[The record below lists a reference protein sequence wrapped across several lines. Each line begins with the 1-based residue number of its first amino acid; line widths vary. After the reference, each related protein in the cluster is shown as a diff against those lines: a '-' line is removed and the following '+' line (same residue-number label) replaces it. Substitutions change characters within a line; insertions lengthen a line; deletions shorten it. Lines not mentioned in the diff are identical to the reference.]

1 MTRPLSLDIRVRV
14 AAALTEGDSTREAA
28 KRFGISVATAVR
40 IGQLSRRG
48 RGLSPR
54 WIGGTRKPVLL
65 GEPAELLRSMLAAK
79 SDWTVRALS
88 SELKARGVEV
98 SHDSV
103 WRFLRREGLS
113 FKKNADSERA
123 VAPEGGEVP
132 GTLENASTQA

>member
-14 AAALTEGDSTREAA
+14 AAALSEGATTREAA
-28 KRFGISVATAVR
+28 KRFGVSVATAVR

-48 RGLSPR
+48 RGLAAR
-54 WIGGTRKPVLL
+54 WIGGTRKRVLL
-65 GEPAELLRSMLAAK
+65 GEPAELLRSLLAVK
-79 SDWTVRALS
+79 SDWTVRTLS
-88 SELKARGVEV
+88 EELKARGVEV

-113 FKKNADSERA
+113 FKKNTDRERA
-123 VAPEGGEVP
+123 VAPEGGQVP